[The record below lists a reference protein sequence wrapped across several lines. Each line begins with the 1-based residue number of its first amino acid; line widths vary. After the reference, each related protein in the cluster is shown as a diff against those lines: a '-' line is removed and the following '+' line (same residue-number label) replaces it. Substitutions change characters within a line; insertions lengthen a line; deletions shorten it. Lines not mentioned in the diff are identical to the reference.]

1 MGVRTDRVLCFCCL
15 PSVNVALPTGQPIK
29 KCIISLPRYNV
40 YAGSDT
46 TGTSTAASLVSLG
59 VSTEEEDD
67 DGGRR
72 RRRLKLIPRGSGYG
86 RRRLG
91 ADDDGDDDA
100 TPLTL
105 VLQNVRPVDYGDGA
119 SEQFVNLTCAAGF
132 IGRASAVCP
141 GTNSSVAVNCS
152 GIYPTYDALGMLVD
166 VSDEWST
173 QMSCAVTVLPSCLL
187 WNAALQTY
195 DSTLCTPVNWTA
207 TNTTCACSAG
217 ASTIASE
224 GGGASFTSGSD
235 ALAGC
240 FASPRSFDGY
250 S

>member
-1 MGVRTDRVLCFCCL
+1 M
-15 PSVNVALPTGQPIK
+15 
-29 KCIISLPRYNV
+29 
-40 YAGSDT
+40 
-46 TGTSTAASLVSLG
+46 
-59 VSTEEEDD
+59 STEEEDD

-72 RRRLKLIPRGSGYG
+72 RRRLKLIPRGSGYA

-207 TNTTCACSAG
+207 TNTTCACSAD
-217 ASTIASE
+217 ASAIASE

-240 FASPRSFDGY
+240 VASPRPF
-250 S
+250 